1 MKGKKKRK
9 QYIDEFLKKHGA
21 AKGSNTLMMES
32 AYMTMEAWIEMTPK
46 VMKGYRSMPFLKE
59 NLQCF
64 SWR

>member
-46 VMKGYRSMPFLKE
+46 VMKGYRSMPFL
-59 NLQCF
+59 
-64 SWR
+64 